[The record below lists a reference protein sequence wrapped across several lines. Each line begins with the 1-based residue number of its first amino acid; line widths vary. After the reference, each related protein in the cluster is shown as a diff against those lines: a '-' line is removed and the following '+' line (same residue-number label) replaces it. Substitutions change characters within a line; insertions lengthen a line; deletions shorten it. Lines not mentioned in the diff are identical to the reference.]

1 MRTVCRLLLAIPTLK
16 HLFWNPTYAAL
27 FREKMAWSCRLTSSR
42 VTASPESMSSS
53 MPTNHHRSLND
64 WPQPRQSR
72 CRQRCMHQA
81 MQQSSNHCRRRRL
94 RHTLS
99 RSRIQRPTILM
110 DNRHMAVLILPK
122 LKNMATMP
130 SLEATLCLILANPFT
145 LMHLLGMLLTTI
157 IVLASTEL
165 MLRNTTGST
174 GRSILSSLNILN
186 SPSNPSNLG
195 LQVLRTL
202 LRHTRSR
209 LT

>member
-1 MRTVCRLLLAIPTLK
+1 
-16 HLFWNPTYAAL
+16 
-27 FREKMAWSCRLTSSR
+27 
-42 VTASPESMSSS
+42 
-53 MPTNHHRSLND
+53 
-64 WPQPRQSR
+64 
-72 CRQRCMHQA
+72 
-81 MQQSSNHCRRRRL
+81 
-94 RHTLS
+94 
-99 RSRIQRPTILM
+99 M